1 VKYCG
6 INFADILI
14 CQGKYQAKI
23 PVPFTPGTNNDYF
36 MRPTD
41 SKHNFLVKLINV
53 LTMVQKITW
62 NFLRPIPD
70 QCLKMSPEFGS
81 IFMNKF

>member
-23 PVPFTPGTNNDYF
+23 PVPFTPGTNKNYF
-36 MRPTD
+36 MRPTE
-41 SKHNFLVKLINV
+41 S
-53 LTMVQKITW
+53 
-62 NFLRPIPD
+62 
-70 QCLKMSPEFGS
+70 
-81 IFMNKF
+81 